1 MIIETYYLH
10 ILILILIY
18 AILAISFN
26 VQLGYGRLFNLSHI
40 ALFGI
45 GAYTSALLTVDA
57 GMPFIVGFILG
68 GLVAA
73 FFGMLIAIPAL
84 QLRGDYFA
92 IATLGFAEIIRIITH
107 NERWLTHGQFGISG
121 IARPEIMGVS
131 FASYELFVVLTFILL
146 IITYAVMEKLIRS
159 PFGRVLKGIR
169 ENETAVISL
178 GKDIYRFKLQTI
190 IICSFFAGLAGSLYA
205 HYVQYISPKDF
216 TMTPLLAILVMV
228 VLGGIGNN
236 RGSIL
241 GAAIFMVIPELLR
254 FSGLPSGIYAPVR
267 QIIVGLMLVL
277 LMLARPQGIIGE
289 VKYVHASEA
298 EIDA

>member
-10 ILILILIY
+10 IIILVLIY

-26 VQLGYGRLFNLSHI
+26 IQLGYGKLFNLSHI

-45 GAYTSALLTVDA
+45 GAYTSALLTVDV

-73 FFGMLIAIPAL
+73 FFGMLIAVPAL
-84 QLRGDYFA
+84 QLKGDYFA

-107 NERWLTHGQFGISG
+107 NEQWLTHGQFGVSG
-121 IARPEIMGVS
+121 IARPEVMGIS

-146 IITYAVMEKLIRS
+146 LITYAVMEKLIRS

-169 ENETAVISL
+169 ENEIAAMSL
-178 GKDIYRFKLQTI
+178 GKDIFMFKLQTI

-216 TMTPLLAILVMV
+216 AITPLLAILAMV

-254 FSGLPSGIYAPVR
+254 FSGLPSDIYAPVR
-267 QIIVGLMLVL
+267 QIIIGLMLVL
-277 LMLARPQGIIGE
+277 LMLVRPQGIIGE
-289 VKYVHASEA
+289 VKYVHESEA

>member
-1 MIIETYYLH
+1 MIIDTYYLH

-26 VQLGYGRLFNLSHI
+26 IQLGYGRLFNLSHI

-107 NERWLTHGQFGISG
+107 NERWLTHGQFGVSG
-121 IARPEIMGVS
+121 IARPEIVGIS

-146 IITYAVMEKLIRS
+146 LITYAVMEKLIRS

-169 ENETAVISL
+169 ENETAAMSL
-178 GKDIYRFKLQTI
+178 GKNIFRFKLQTMV
-190 IICSFFAGLAGSLYA
+190 ICSFFAGLAGSLYA

-216 TMTPLLAILVMV
+216 AMAPLLAVLVMV

-241 GAAIFMVIPELLR
+241 GAAIFMIIPELLR
-254 FSGLPSGIYAPVR
+254 FSGLPSDIYAPVR
-267 QIIVGLMLVL
+267 QLIVGLMLVL
-277 LMLARPQGIIGE
+277 LMLTRPQGIIGE
-289 VKYVHASEA
+289 VKYVHESEA
-298 EIDA
+298 DIDA

>member
-1 MIIETYYLH
+1 MIDAYYLH

-26 VQLGYGRLFNLSHI
+26 IQLGFGRLFNLSHI

-92 IATLGFAEIIRIITH
+92 IATLGFAEIIRIMTH
-107 NERWLTHGQFGISG
+107 NERWLTHGQFGVSG
-121 IARPEIMGVS
+121 ISKPEVVGIS

-146 IITYAVMEKLIRS
+146 LITYVVMEKLIKS

-169 ENETAVISL
+169 ENEIAAMSL
-178 GKDIYRFKLQTI
+178 GKNIFRFKLQTMI
-190 IICSFFAGLAGSLYA
+190 IGSFFAGLAGSLYA
-205 HYVQYISPKDF
+205 HYIQYISPKDF
-216 TMTPLLAILVMV
+216 AMAPLIAVLVMV
-228 VLGGIGNN
+228 VLGGTGNN
-236 RGSIL
+236 RGAIL
-241 GAAIFMVIPELLR
+241 GAVIFMIIPELLR
-254 FSGLPSGIYAPVR
+254 FSGLPSDILAPVR
-267 QIIVGLMLVL
+267 QLIVGLMLVL
-277 LMLARPQGIIGE
+277 LMLVRPQGLIGE
-289 VKYVHASEA
+289 VKYIHESES

>member
-1 MIIETYYLH
+1 MIIDTYYLH

-26 VQLGYGRLFNLSHI
+26 IQLGYGRLFNLSHI

-57 GMPFIVGFILG
+57 GMPFIIGFILA

-107 NERWLTHGQFGISG
+107 NERWLTHGQFGVSG
-121 IARPEIMGVS
+121 IPRPEIVGIS
-131 FASYELFVVLTFILL
+131 FASYELFVVLTFIVLL
-146 IITYAVMEKLIRS
+146 ITYAVMEKLIRS

-169 ENETAVISL
+169 ENETAAMSL
-178 GKDIYRFKLQTI
+178 GKNIFRFKLQTMV
-190 IICSFFAGLAGSLYA
+190 ICSFFAGLAGSLYA

-216 TMTPLLAILVMV
+216 AMAPLLAVLVMV

-241 GAAIFMVIPELLR
+241 GAAIFMIIPELLR
-254 FSGLPSGIYAPVR
+254 FSGLPSDIYAPVR
-267 QIIVGLMLVL
+267 QLIVGLMLVL
-277 LMLARPQGIIGE
+277 VMLTRPQGIIGE
-289 VKYVHASEA
+289 VKYVHESEA
-298 EIDA
+298 DIDA